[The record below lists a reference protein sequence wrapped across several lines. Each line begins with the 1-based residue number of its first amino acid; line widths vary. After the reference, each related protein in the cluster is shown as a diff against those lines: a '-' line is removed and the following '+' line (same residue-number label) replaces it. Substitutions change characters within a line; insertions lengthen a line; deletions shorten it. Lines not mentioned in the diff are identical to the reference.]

1 MTPHPGPDTT
11 PAPNS
16 PAFNIVRAEAAHA
29 LVNRLCTLIERA
41 PANGLDA
48 GPAVL
53 RTCLERLETAE
64 LDLDL
69 IGSTSLDPD
78 LKTMLASARQTLALA
93 WTRVRASP
101 RLQHPGSSRDTNL
114 PPDDLLDACIRVIA
128 NTAEIEHHDRSAK
141 FTRNVITKTAHCASV
156 QALMLRIN
164 QHFQTLEDLNH
175 PSIGPSLDDYQPLL
189 KETEACIHSAVLAY
203 NENTPIR
210 RENMPLHLSP
220 LTSLQAQNNPDLKHF
235 LQTFQDSSEPV
246 SIALLQVP
254 TEEDSGIVIVLAF
267 EHEGA
272 IHCKSVVEPYPY
284 GFLPEHIIAHSR
296 ILFDVAQ
303 RTAENPEIG
312 PYSANIQ
319 DLAVMIAHSVHA
331 GLSWV
336 HPQDIGDLLD
346 AAQEAGADPVQII
359 DLLRTIAQGNQLL
372 AEAIDLDHGRYQI
385 TTLEQAEIM
394 AKAAIDA
401 GIDTSVAAYLVQQMG
416 HSPEP
421 MGLARGRVLPQDVL
435 TIIKRAK
442 RMGLPQTTAHDIAS
456 LLGDVSHPDSDQLV
470 SEAGYDSLLE
480 DQNTTPFTLL

>member
-1 MTPHPGPDTT
+1 MTPHPGPDTS

-29 LVNRLCTLIERA
+29 LVTRLCTLVERA
-41 PANGLDA
+41 PADGLDA

-101 RLQHPGSSRDTNL
+101 RLQHPSSSRDTDL

-128 NTAEIEHHDRSAK
+128 NTAEIEYHARSAK

-164 QHFQTLEDLNH
+164 QHFQALDNLNP
-175 PSIGPSLDDYQPLL
+175 PSIDPSFDDYQPLL

-220 LTSLQAQNNPDLKHF
+220 LTSLQAQNNPDLQHF

-246 SIALLQVP
+246 SFALLQVP

-296 ILFDVAQ
+296 ILLDVAQ
-303 RTAENPEIG
+303 RTAENSEIG
-312 PYSANIQ
+312 PYSADIQ
-319 DLAVMIAHSVHA
+319 DFAVMVAHSVPRRAQLGPTHRTSETSCTPPKKP
-331 GLSWV
+331 GPTRSRLSTSYA
-336 HPQDIGDLLD
+336 PS
-346 AAQEAGADPVQII
+346 P
-359 DLLRTIAQGNQLL
+359 
-372 AEAIDLDHGRYQI
+372 
-385 TTLEQAEIM
+385 
-394 AKAAIDA
+394 KA
-401 GIDTSVAAYLVQQMG
+401 TSYWPKP
-416 HSPEP
+416 S
-421 MGLARGRVLPQDVL
+421 
-435 TIIKRAK
+435 TWT
-442 RMGLPQTTAHDIAS
+442 TTATKSPRSNKPKSWPQQPSTPESIPQSPPTWSSKWAIAPNPWGS
-456 LLGDVSHPDSDQLV
+456 PGAEYSPKTYSP
-470 SEAGYDSLLE
+470 S
-480 DQNTTPFTLL
+480 